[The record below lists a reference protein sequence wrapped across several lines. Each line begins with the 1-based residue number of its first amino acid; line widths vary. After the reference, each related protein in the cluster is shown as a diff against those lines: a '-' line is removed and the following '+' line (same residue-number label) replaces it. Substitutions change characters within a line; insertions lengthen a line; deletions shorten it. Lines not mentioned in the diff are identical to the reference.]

1 MVENFSQCSC
11 VTTMLDMRTSTT
23 INGSYKEFGDYLQT
37 MHIQHRGLLYFKA
50 KGKRSF
56 RPVQQPL
63 YLLNFQEF
71 QEILGS
77 NKRYY

>member
-23 INGSYKEFGDYLQT
+23 INGRYKEFGDYLQT
-37 MHIQHRGLLYFKA
+37 MHTQHRGLLYFKA

-56 RPVQQPL
+56 QTSTAIPL
-63 YLLNFQEF
+63 PFEFLRIPRNFRQ
-71 QEILGS
+71 
-77 NKRYY
+77 

>member
-1 MVENFSQCSC
+1 MVENFGQCSC

-23 INGSYKEFGDYLQT
+23 INGRYKEIGDYLQT

-56 RPVQQPL
+56 QTSTAIPLPVEFSRIPR
-63 YLLNFQEF
+63 NFRQ
-71 QEILGS
+71 
-77 NKRYY
+77 